1 MNAYRAVF
9 DLQWILAAPLPD
21 SRPSLHVSNQV
32 SLHVHVLPLV
42 PEISEIIIDRE
53 NSYAFFFRNICPQ
66 NVTLSICFWGIPNS
80 SPDIGLRTRDCT
92 LSSHFSPH
100 PDTSHS
106 NSLFTF
112 HLLFLSYLI
121 IFPPKE

>member
-32 SLHVHVLPLV
+32 SLHVHVLSLV

-80 SPDIGLRTRDCT
+80 SPDMGFCRLEIARYLRILVLIRTP
-92 LSSHFSPH
+92 LEFIIH
-100 PDTSHS
+100 
-106 NSLFTF
+106 L